1 MPPPEERYVGLR
13 AVIATVLGIAI
24 MLLLIW
30 RDL

>member
-1 MPPPEERYVGLR
+1 MPERFEHWRGAA
-13 AVIATVLGIAI
+13 AVIVGVTI